1 MENAELETS
10 NWWLL
15 FLKSLA
21 KIHPLLLGING
32 EVTVSHS
39 SLFNSDL
46 KSIQVFG
53 KVLKGLEDLAG
64 YLTESVIIKEGYTIK
79 RRG

>member
-1 MENAELETS
+1 MK
-10 NWWLL
+10 
-15 FLKSLA
+15 FLA
-21 KIHPLLLGING
+21 KIHPLLLGVNG

-64 YLTESVIIKEGYTIK
+64 YLTESIIIKKGYTIK
-79 RRG
+79 GSG